1 MLKQFRLSDDIAVRV
16 ESAAMRQTVDNIFQA
31 LGMPP
36 DDAQRAVDCLLYADD
51 RGIDSHG
58 VSNMMRF
65 YVSGLQDGSINPKPE
80 MKVLRDAPAIATVDS
95 DGGLGL
101 TIGPQAMEIAIEK
114 ARQCGV
120 GTVVANNGRHF
131 GAAAYHA
138 QLALAHDMIGISMTV
153 GGLLVAPTF
162 GAEARVGLNPLAVA
176 VPADKEP
183 PFIFDASMSSV
194 AGNKI
199 RLAQRLGEKVLPG
212 WIAEADGTPIME
224 EQLPPDDF
232 LILPLGGT
240 REIGSHKGYS
250 LAAMIDILSGVMSG
264 AGAAVQRKNGVGHHF
279 TVYDVSAF
287 TELDE
292 FKSDMDAYLRALQ
305 ETPTAPGH
313 DRVFYAGLEEHE
325 EEIERRERGIP
336 YHPEVIE
343 WFRATTSELG
353 LTDRLGV

>member
-16 ESAAMRQTVDNIFQA
+16 ESAAMRQTCDDIFQV

-36 DDAQRAVDCLLYADD
+36 DDAQRAVNCLLYADD

-199 RLAQRLGEKVLPG
+199 RLAQRLVEKVLPG
-212 WIAEADGTPIME
+212 WVAEADGTPIME
-224 EQLPPDDF
+224 EKLPPDDF
-232 LILPLGGT
+232 LMLPLGGT

-264 AGAAVQRKNGVGHHF
+264 SGAAVQRKNGVGHHF

-292 FKSDMDAYLRALQ
+292 FKSDMDSYLRALQ

-313 DRVFYAGLEEHE
+313 ERVFYAGLEEHE

-343 WFRATTSELG
+343 WFRATASELG
-353 LTDRLGV
+353 LTDHLAS